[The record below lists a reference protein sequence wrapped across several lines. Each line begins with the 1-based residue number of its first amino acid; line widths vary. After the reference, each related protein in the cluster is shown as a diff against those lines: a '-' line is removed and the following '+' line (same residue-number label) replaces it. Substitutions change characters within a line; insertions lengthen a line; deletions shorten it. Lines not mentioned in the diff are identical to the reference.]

1 MSLSLAVIIPTY
13 GRKEVLERLLRWLG
27 HQTRLP
33 HEVIISAP
41 DETHVPDVETR
52 FPVRRLYGPPS
63 LTAQRNRAL
72 DYALSRFD
80 IIAFLDDDLI
90 PATDYMERVA
100 RALEDNPDWAVVMG
114 GIVRDGAS
122 TKGIS
127 WEEGIAIIREAEAG
141 GEVDMRVFDMVGAQ
155 GNNMSMRSSVIGD
168 LRFDERLVLYG
179 WQEDIDFTYQLGRRG
194 RVVSLPSI
202 RSVHLGVKSGRVSGV
217 RFGYSQVA
225 NPVYLFRKG
234 TMPGDFAFKLMAR
247 TIIAN
252 IVRSIR
258 PEFYVD
264 RRGRLRGNLIALGH
278 LLRGR
283 IEPEYILEI

>member
-1 MSLSLAVIIPTY
+1 ANRRLICRLFPARPALRIMIAVRHGRTAWGRNCDGGSFMSLSLAVIIPTY

-72 DYALSRFD
+72 DYALGRFD

-122 TKGIS
+122 
-127 WEEGIAIIREAEAG
+127 
-141 GEVDMRVFDMVGAQ
+141 
-155 GNNMSMRSSVIGD
+155 
-168 LRFDERLVLYG
+168 
-179 WQEDIDFTYQLGRRG
+179 
-194 RVVSLPSI
+194 
-202 RSVHLGVKSGRVSGV
+202 
-217 RFGYSQVA
+217 
-225 NPVYLFRKG
+225 
-234 TMPGDFAFKLMAR
+234 
-247 TIIAN
+247 
-252 IVRSIR
+252 
-258 PEFYVD
+258 
-264 RRGRLRGNLIALGH
+264 
-278 LLRGR
+278 
-283 IEPEYILEI
+283 